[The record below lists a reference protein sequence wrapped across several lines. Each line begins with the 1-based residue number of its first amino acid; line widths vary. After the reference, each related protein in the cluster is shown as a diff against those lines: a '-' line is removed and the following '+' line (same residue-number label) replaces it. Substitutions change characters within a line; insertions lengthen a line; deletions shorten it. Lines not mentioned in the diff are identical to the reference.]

1 MTKNLIKS
9 LSLVIPCNNEQ
20 DAIKISLKIYMDIL
34 KDLLNNKIISS
45 YEVVVVNNGSTDK
58 TLEVLKEQKDN
69 YNIKIVN
76 LKKNY
81 GYTSSYL
88 AGMYHTKNE
97 MIITVSADLHEDP
110 YKIEKMIKEH
120 YSNFNSVL
128 GVYQKRH
135 ETFLKNFFS
144 NAYYEFM
151 KILKIPIVKN
161 HADFRLIT
169 RDTNKK
175 LFKNLPSFIFLRIK
189 LLEYINSYEK
199 VFYIGSDRRIGKT
212 KFNFISSFILALDT
226 ILYYAKINIPKFIL
240 YISLIFFIFILIT
253 SLVLKMIY
261 VSIFLSIFTLLLS
274 LFYIFI
280 SIRIKALKTEKKHFE
295 VKELI

>member
-1 MTKNLIKS
+1 MIKNLSKS

-20 DAIKISLKIYMDIL
+20 DAIKTSLKIYMGIL
-34 KDLLNNKIISS
+34 KDLLNNKTILSF
-45 YEVVVVNNGSTDK
+45 EVIVVNNGSTDK
-58 TLEVLKEQKDN
+58 TLEVLKEQKKN

-88 AGMYHTKNE
+88 AGMYHANNE

-110 YKIEKMIKEH
+110 YKIEEMIKKH
-120 YSNFNSVL
+120 YSDYKSIL
-128 GVYQKRH
+128 GVYEKRH

-151 KILKIPIVKN
+151 KILRIPIVKN
-161 HADFRLIT
+161 HADFRLIS
-169 RDTNKK
+169 RETNKK
-175 LFKNLPSFIFLRIK
+175 LFEKLPKFIFLRIK
-189 LLEYINSYEK
+189 LLDFIDDYEK

-212 KFNFISSFILALDT
+212 KFNFVSSLILALDT

-240 YISLIFFIFILIT
+240 YATITCFVFFLIT
-253 SLVLKMIY
+253 LLMLKMMYI
-261 VSIFLSIFTLLLS
+261 SFFLSILSVLLS
-274 LFYIFI
+274 LFYVFI
-280 SIRIKALKTEKKHFE
+280 SIRNKFLKVAKIHFE

>member
-45 YEVVVVNNGSTDK
+45 FEVVVVNNGSTDK

-97 MIITVSADLHEDP
+97 MII
-110 YKIEKMIKEH
+110 I
-120 YSNFNSVL
+120 
-128 GVYQKRH
+128 
-135 ETFLKNFFS
+135 
-144 NAYYEFM
+144 
-151 KILKIPIVKN
+151 
-161 HADFRLIT
+161 
-169 RDTNKK
+169 
-175 LFKNLPSFIFLRIK
+175 
-189 LLEYINSYEK
+189 INCNPFGSPASPKPTGGQESRRVGRTKSTGRRKGK
-199 VFYIGSDRRIGKT
+199 VGANRRVGG
-212 KFNFISSFILALDT
+212 
-226 ILYYAKINIPKFIL
+226 
-240 YISLIFFIFILIT
+240 
-253 SLVLKMIY
+253 
-261 VSIFLSIFTLLLS
+261 
-274 LFYIFI
+274 
-280 SIRIKALKTEKKHFE
+280 
-295 VKELI
+295 